1 MAQTVLIIG
10 TAGAEDPT
18 KATMPLVI
26 ARGLQETGN
35 DCKIVLMGQAGML
48 VNPTC
53 AGNVQAVGFP
63 KYTDLYDGLNAGKF
77 GAGKVD
83 YVV

>member
-1 MAQTVLIIG
+1 MAQKVLIIG

-35 DCKIVLMGQAGML
+35 DCKIVLMGQGDC
-48 VNPTC
+48 N
-53 AGNVQAVGFP
+53 
-63 KYTDLYDGLNAGKF
+63 LYLISHRTRTLTPSG
-77 GAGKVD
+77 
-83 YVV
+83 

>member
-1 MAQTVLIIG
+1 MIALADLAQAKFALL
-10 TAGAEDPT
+10 PS
-18 KATMPLVI
+18 PLTRLV
-26 ARGLQETGN
+26 ARA
-35 DCKIVLMGQAGML
+35 AGML

>member
-1 MAQTVLIIG
+1 
-10 TAGAEDPT
+10 
-18 KATMPLVI
+18 
-26 ARGLQETGN
+26 
-35 DCKIVLMGQAGML
+35 ML

>member
-1 MAQTVLIIG
+1 MAQKVLIIG

-35 DCKIVLMGQAGML
+35 DCKIVLMGQGD
-48 VNPTC
+48 C
-53 AGNVQAVGFP
+53 
-63 KYTDLYDGLNAGKF
+63 DLCLISHRTRTLTPSG
-77 GAGKVD
+77 
-83 YVV
+83 